1 MIKADLEKTKKS
13 LVISYKKMGLPD
25 EQIKRIFD
33 ISGYPISNV
42 SEYYTEEQVED
53 DIPKLVKTY
62 KWLGMSKQQIT
73 SQLKKLKM
81 TEDEIQSLIES
92 E

>member
-1 MIKADLEKTKKS
+1 MTKADLEKTKKS

-33 ISGYPISNV
+33 ISGYPISNI
-42 SEYYTEEQVED
+42 SEYY
-53 DIPKLVKTY
+53 
-62 KWLGMSKQQIT
+62 
-73 SQLKKLKM
+73 
-81 TEDEIQSLIES
+81 TEDEIQSQIEN